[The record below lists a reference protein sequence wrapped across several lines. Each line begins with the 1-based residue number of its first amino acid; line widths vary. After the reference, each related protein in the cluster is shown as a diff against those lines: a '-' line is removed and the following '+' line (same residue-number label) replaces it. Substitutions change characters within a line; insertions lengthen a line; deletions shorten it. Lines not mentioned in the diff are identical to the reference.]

1 MNKVFLILSIVLLG
15 TTMSQAQ
22 SAKSTNNPV
31 TEEFRSYEKSVM
43 DKLDLNSDQ
52 RAMLDESL
60 IWHKIQ
66 MLKLKKETASTDP
79 GLGLKI
85 ENQRTAF
92 QNKVKSFLN
101 ADQQAKLIKTMA
113 ELREVKGS
121 LNSGE

>member
-1 MNKVFLILSIVLLG
+1 MNKVLFILSIVLLS
-15 TTMSQAQ
+15 TTISQAQ
-22 SAKSTNNPV
+22 SVKPNNNPV
-31 TEEFRSYEKSVM
+31 TEEFRSYEKSLM

-60 IWHKIQ
+60 IWNKIQ
-66 MLKLKKETASTDP
+66 MLKIKKETPSTDP

-85 ENQRTAF
+85 QNQRTAF

-101 ADQQAKLIKTMA
+101 ADQQSKLLKTMT